1 MLSAGMTDT
10 FRRFTFIMGTSIA
23 LAFKKMV
30 ERSARKTQL
39 CWKVLK
45 RTVIL
50 FTLGLVI
57 SNDGSKGRNDNC

>member
-1 MLSAGMTDT
+1 
-10 FRRFTFIMGTSIA
+10 MGTSIA

-50 FTLGLVI
+50 FTLGLLI